1 MDRVRKTKIVFRRR
15 NPGLLKPVSKITDRA
30 KRYRAN
36 RPEVRPAGRK
46 VCAYCGST
54 KNVGVHHKNG
64 DESVNTR
71 RNLAYACKSCN
82 GRIAAIHKKNGIG
95 RRTRQYNAGEKI
107 QGAKTLK
114 DYGFLI
120 KIMRGIEPGDSSRAY
135 AQIMATPSWMRSA
148 YTKNA
153 WAIRK
158 PDRREEVP
166 F

>member
-1 MDRVRKTKIVFRRR
+1 MKRVRKTTIVFRRR
-15 NPGLLKPVSKITDRA
+15 NPGLLKPVSEITDRA

-46 VCAYCGST
+46 ICAYCGAT

-82 GRIAAIHKKNGIG
+82 AAIAVIHKKQGIG
-95 RRTRQYNAGEKI
+95 RRVHQYNPGEI
-107 QGAKTLK
+107 TGAKSMK
-114 DYGFLI
+114 EYAFLV
-120 KIMRGIEPGDSSRAY
+120 KVMRGIERGDRSKAHARVL
-135 AQIMATPSWMRSA
+135 ATPAYMRSP
-148 YTKNA
+148 YTKGT

-158 PDRREEVP
+158 PDRGTEY
-166 F
+166 